1 MHNRITDFGV
11 TIGKLPRGERNA
23 ITDVPGV
30 RVGQVT
36 IDTETHK
43 TGVTVVIPAEA
54 AAAVSS
60 CASKSATENTVPP
73 TVATMPPYF

>member
-43 TGVTVVIPAEA
+43 TGVTVVIPAEGCLFRDKVVGQRA
-54 AAAVSS
+54 SS
-60 CASKSATENTVPP
+60 TALAKRWG
-73 TVATMPPYF
+73 